1 MVSYSISGTHIR
13 ECRMKD
19 VRDPAKDREGV
30 AEHVIK
36 VLRKNGLRHSARA
49 RGSDAISITRG
60 CCCLGM
66 QGKYP
71 NSRWLGIGVW
81 EEMK

>member
-19 VRDPAKDREGV
+19 VREPAKDREGL
-30 AEHVIK
+30 AEYVIK
-36 VLRKNGLRHSARA
+36 ALGKNGLRHSARA
-49 RGSDAISITRG
+49 GGIDAISIIRG
-60 CCCLGM
+60 YCCLGM

-71 NSRWLGIGVW
+71 NSSWKGLETW
-81 EEMK
+81 EEMG